1 MARKT
6 KGYLLFPRAEHD
18 LESIYDY
25 TVEHWSRRQ
34 AKAYLGELTV
44 AFQALAAGT
53 RVGRDAELGH
63 RVMKLPVGSHV
74 VFYRVTASAIE
85 IVRVLHQAMDAPRHF
100 DR

>member
-18 LESIYDY
+18 LESIFAY

-34 AKAYLGELTV
+34 ARAYLAELTV

-74 VFYRVTASAIE
+74 VFYRMTASAVE
-85 IVRVLHQAMDAPRHF
+85 IVRVLHQAMDAPRHL